1 MKNHVSIFIDL
12 QRCKL
17 HSIVRKILV
26 YFLAHLKFLYT
37 SNKCIILQWYAVL
50 DNLTKKHFRFF
61 LHLKWLID
69 YPKKKSM
76 GAKNIDFW
84 NSNLIWIA
92 IIRFS
97 RYIYVHLFHISIIS
111 KEISENES
119 SKHNYRVSKSSK
131 YLAHSY

>member
-1 MKNHVSIFIDL
+1 MENHVSIYIDL

-17 HSIVRKILV
+17 HTLLWERYYIFWSIYNFCTLQQMHHFAICSFRQFNQKTLKI
-26 YFLAHLKFLYT
+26 
-37 SNKCIILQWYAVL
+37 
-50 DNLTKKHFRFF
+50 F

-69 YPKKKSM
+69 YPKKVY
-76 GAKNIDFW
+76 GGQNIDFW
-84 NSNLIWIA
+84 NSNLIWTT
-92 IIRFS
+92 IIIFS
-97 RYIYVHLFHISIIS
+97 RYYIYVHLFHISIIS

>member
-92 IIRFS
+92 IIRFLVGT
-97 RYIYVHLFHISIIS
+97 YTSICFIFRLYQ
-111 KEISENES
+111 K
-119 SKHNYRVSKSSK
+119 K
-131 YLAHSY
+131 YLRMNLPNIIIEYLKVANT